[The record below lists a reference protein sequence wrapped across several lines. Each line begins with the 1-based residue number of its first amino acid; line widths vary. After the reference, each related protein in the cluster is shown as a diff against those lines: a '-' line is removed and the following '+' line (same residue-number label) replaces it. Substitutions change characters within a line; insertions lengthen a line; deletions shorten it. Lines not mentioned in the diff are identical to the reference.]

1 MCSDVCINDDGGYS
15 CQCPSGKTLS
25 KNDLQ
30 CGGMASYY
38 HIAPLLLNTYK
49 RFAIV
54 NCNVC
59 FSCVCAVCIHDGREY
74 LLGDRVKIG
83 CNWWYVCVRF

>member
-1 MCSDVCINDDGGYS
+1 MFLCVCVDVNECEREEDNMCSDVCINDDGGYS

-38 HIAPLLLNTYK
+38 HIAPY
-49 RFAIV
+49 F
-54 NCNVC
+54 
-59 FSCVCAVCIHDGREY
+59 
-74 LLGDRVKIG
+74 
-83 CNWWYVCVRF
+83 